1 MPYVS
6 CRYTPPDETGM
17 GAETKEGENARI
29 ICTDDQGVEWHLTED
44 SQVGDWL
51 RFQEEDG
58 EVLAYEEQ
66 PEPEVDDPDTRSLPP
81 YEPADHPDREL
92 PAD

>member
-51 RFQEEDG
+51 RFIEAGGEILEVQEE
-58 EVLAYEEQ
+58 V
-66 PEPEVDDPDTRSLPP
+66 
-81 YEPADHPDREL
+81 
-92 PAD
+92 

>member
-6 CRYTPPDETGM
+6 CRYAPPPAPDAPNQDQM
-17 GAETKEGENARI
+17 V

-51 RFQEEDG
+51 RFQEADG
-58 EVLAYEEQ
+58 EVLAYEEPQ
-66 PEPEVDDPDTRSLPP
+66 
-81 YEPADHPDREL
+81 AD
-92 PAD
+92 

>member
-6 CRYTPPDETGM
+6 CRYGPSPDPVLVDAPQT
-17 GAETKEGENARI
+17 I

-51 RFQEEDG
+51 RFKEEDG
-58 EVLAYEEQ
+58 EVLAYDAA
-66 PEPEVDDPDTRSLPP
+66 PEPEVD
-81 YEPADHPDREL
+81 EPRPEQETPNQEL